1 MAFIGLFG
9 LLFYAAIL
17 ISAVYAVVTVIQSMK
32 ERNHYL
38 REIRDELRKSNEQR
52 GSHL

>member
-9 LLFYAAIL
+9 LLFYAAIF
-17 ISAVYAVVTVIQSMK
+17 IFAVYAVITVFQSMK
-32 ERNHYL
+32 ERNLYL
-38 REIRDELRKSNEQR
+38 RDIRDELRKSNEQR